1 MKVLNLWKNLDPP
14 AVTPLGPGFNTTVVD
29 KDAASIFA
37 HPLVPEYL
45 LEVLIDDLT
54 EDLIAII
61 HPPKLAAFRL
71 LPRRKTGALGAWA

>member
-29 KDAASIFA
+29 EDAASIFA

-45 LEVLIDDLT
+45 LEVLIDDLK
-54 EDLIAII
+54 AIV
-61 HPPKLAAFRL
+61 HLQKLVAMRRPARRL
-71 LPRRKTGALGAWA
+71 AVKRGAWA